1 MIFNML
7 DILLQLVY
15 IPIVL
20 PMAIC
25 TVLIELMEFANMHDS
40 SVRSFELTRSSLVL
54 VEAYEAAR
62 SCPDMKANL
71 KDYLASLDEDTCP
84 AVNLV
89 QEAYNEAIVCIGP
102 VPLDRVDCTQVWP
115 AFDDLLVSSG
125 IEEGPDPI
133 LLQCVRDLIKMSS
146 RLAVRAR
153 SHALWEW
160 DHDGIAS
167 GVLDG
172 AAQVGEQGC
181 PVPNFY
187 DYLHTHQTTLPQVLQ
202 RIVAYAGADGV
213 EQMQWSKE
221 SLGYRDMSH
230 LPIVETMRS
239 TGTTTE
245 GGVQESWE
253 YLDRAGMLD
262 MSGLELA
269 RLVQHPAAN
278 KDTYEEDLV
287 SAAATAEEFTRL
299 QELMGQIQPPSTRP
313 RAFDLCSNLV
323 VAWHQRAQFEVDPNL
338 VDVVEG
344 WPKKYTSFTSR
355 HLADAGR
362 ACVIVLLARN
372 DRFADMDVVL
382 QSQRLPDVTRTMLKR
397 RVNKLMERM
406 SAARDVG
413 GGWKHPRT
421 YLSTCPCVPR
431 P

>member
-1 MIFNML
+1 MIDQQVSARAETNL
-7 DILLQLVY
+7 
-15 IPIVL
+15 
-20 PMAIC
+20 
-25 TVLIELMEFANMHDS
+25 T
-40 SVRSFELTRSSLVL
+40 SFSKL
-54 VEAYEAAR
+54 VEIDSCNDEHTSIHLLKEMLALTQRKSDLEKEKLKNDAAR
-62 SCPDMKANL
+62 EKEKL
-71 KDYLASLDEDTCP
+71 KNDVAREKEKLKKLEDESELYNEYITFSTFATKWQTLFSSKDSV
-84 AVNLV
+84 AHLSSEFV
-89 QEAYNEAIVCIGP
+89 QEAYNAAIVCIGP

-187 DYLHTHQTTLPQVLQ
+187 DYLHTHQTTSPQVLQ

-245 GGVQESWE
+245 GGIQESWE

-262 MSGLELA
+262 IRA
-269 RLVQHPAAN
+269 RSPCP
-278 KDTYEEDLV
+278 T
-287 SAAATAEEFTRL
+287 
-299 QELMGQIQPPSTRP
+299 P
-313 RAFDLCSNLV
+313 CS
-323 VAWHQRAQFEVDPNL
+323 
-338 VDVVEG
+338 
-344 WPKKYTSFTSR
+344 
-355 HLADAGR
+355 
-362 ACVIVLLARN
+362 
-372 DRFADMDVVL
+372 
-382 QSQRLPDVTRTMLKR
+382 
-397 RVNKLMERM
+397 
-406 SAARDVG
+406 
-413 GGWKHPRT
+413 
-421 YLSTCPCVPR
+421 
-431 P
+431 